1 MTYHSGCDTIFNEKV
16 CILYTYLVEKSYGKC
31 KDGESRLSEILQ
43 RIPGRSEKGSDAER
57 DERKMIEHGS
67 RAAQQARCEL
77 RWVRPLQ
84 RESVF
89 GSTHRGF
96 SREAE
101 INQKW

>member
-1 MTYHSGCDTIFNEKV
+1 V

-67 RAAQQARCEL
+67 RAA
-77 RWVRPLQ
+77 
-84 RESVF
+84 
-89 GSTHRGF
+89 
-96 SREAE
+96 
-101 INQKW
+101 

>member
-67 RAAQQARCEL
+67 RAAQQHDVNCDGS
-77 RWVRPLQ
+77 PLQ